1 MRITKELLL
10 KTAHQAAEKQV
21 KLNRQLVCIYLT
33 GSLLTDEP
41 LLGHTTDIDLVF
53 IHSGEPPE
61 NREIIPVHDDI
72 HLDIAHV
79 SQNIFRQPR
88 SLRGHPWIAPFLCWN
103 PICLHDT
110 RHWFEFTQAA
120 VCSQINRSEYVY
132 QRALTLAEQA
142 RESWMDLSMGDE
154 VPFEKKINR
163 YFNIL
168 FNSANSI
175 ASLNGIPL
183 TERRFLLLFPQRA
196 AMINRP
202 GLAAGLED
210 LFTDSGEYKS
220 RLEEWMKNW
229 LAALDTVAQKKY
241 PPHLHPDRK
250 NYLFNAA
257 DVLKEDYPTASL
269 WILLRSW
276 NSCAAFL
283 AEKSPEKQA
292 WNEAVTFLG
301 LGEENI
307 SERLKALDAYLDTV
321 EETLDTWAENHGL
334 K

>member
-10 KTAHQAAEKQV
+10 KTAHQAAVKQV

-53 IHSGEPPE
+53 IHSGDPPQS
-61 NREIIPVHDDI
+61 REIIPVHDDI

-120 VCSQINRSEYVY
+120 VCAQINQPEYVY
-132 QRALTLAEQA
+132 QRAVTLSEQA
-142 RESWMDLSMGDE
+142 RQSWMDLSMGE
-154 VPFEKKINR
+154 EISFEKKINR

-175 ASLNGIPL
+175 ASLNGTPL

-196 AMINRP
+196 GLINKP
-202 GLAAGLED
+202 GLAGGLVD
-210 LFTDSGEYKS
+210 LFTDNGEYKAH
-220 RLEEWMKNW
+220 LEDWMNNW
-229 LAALDTVAQKKY
+229 LSALDTVSKTKF

-250 NYLFNAA
+250 NYLFSAV
-257 DVLKEDYPTASL
+257 DVLKEDYPAASL

-276 NSCAAFL
+276 NSCAEL
-283 AEKSPEKQA
+283 LPEKSPEK
-292 WNEAVTFLG
+292 
-301 LGEENI
+301 ENWKDAI
-307 SERLKALDAYLDTV
+307 KTLELDENNFSDRLKSLDAYLDTV